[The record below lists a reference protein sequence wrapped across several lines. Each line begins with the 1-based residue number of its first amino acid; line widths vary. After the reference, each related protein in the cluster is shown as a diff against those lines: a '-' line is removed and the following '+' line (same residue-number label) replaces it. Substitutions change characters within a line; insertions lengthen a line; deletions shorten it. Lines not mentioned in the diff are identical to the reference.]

1 MKKRKTI
8 NIAVALDGKYTRY
21 VYVML
26 TSLIHNNDCKDIN
39 ICVYMMY
46 TDMRETEKAIL
57 SELLDN
63 NNIDKKFIHIDRG
76 LFPPNCPVSDMWPIE
91 VYFRILLPYV
101 LPKDINRILY
111 LDADT
116 IVNQS
121 LQDLWDVEFEGKLIC
136 ACEDPCEER
145 LSKNI
150 IFDEIRNQGF
160 TYFNSGVL
168 LMNVAG
174 IREKYDLKDY
184 LDIMKKIADY
194 LQMPDQDL
202 LNYVHQSE
210 VKILD
215 FEKYNLYAKVA
226 YNHDVHYDEVKQAV
240 TIIHFAGQKPWQG
253 KYIHFDIEQLWW
265 DYAKQTPFYYELMEE
280 YLYDSINDPTVYN
293 TMLQSVIDKQELKE
307 ELEKSVV
314 LCQKL
319 AVMLQEGDKG

>member
-1 MKKRKTI
+1 
-8 NIAVALDGKYTRY
+8 
-21 VYVML
+21 
-26 TSLIHNNDCKDIN
+26 
-39 ICVYMMY
+39 
-46 TDMRETEKAIL
+46 
-57 SELLDN
+57 
-63 NNIDKKFIHIDRG
+63 
-76 LFPPNCPVSDMWPIE
+76 
-91 VYFRILLPYV
+91 
-101 LPKDINRILY
+101 
-111 LDADT
+111 
-116 IVNQS
+116 
-121 LQDLWDVEFEGKLIC
+121 
-136 ACEDPCEER
+136 
-145 LSKNI
+145 
-150 IFDEIRNQGF
+150 
-160 TYFNSGVL
+160 
-168 LMNVAG
+168 MNVAG

-307 ELEKSVV
+307 ELEKSMV